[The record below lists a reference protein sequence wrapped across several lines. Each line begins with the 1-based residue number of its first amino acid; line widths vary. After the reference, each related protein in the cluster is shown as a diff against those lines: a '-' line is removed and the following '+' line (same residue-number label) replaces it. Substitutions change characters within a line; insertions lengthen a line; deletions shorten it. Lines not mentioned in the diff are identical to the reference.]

1 MAASDTLTIF
11 YQTYP
16 EAQVLPPQMHT
27 RGLIFAIAAAPEIPM
42 PETWMPWLVSA
53 GSPSQTLTDE
63 QVDNL
68 AHHLMLG
75 LRDTLQQMNDNRA
88 ALPAPAKWSEKPEER
103 QPLQQWLQGLL
114 TGHQQLETIW
124 QQAWAKAQASP
135 DKDGGLL
142 NEAPEKRLSRCL
154 KLFTTL
160 ANPEAATK
168 GLEAAQ
174 AARLKQNL
182 PQLAGQLP
190 AILQDY
196 IKLAGELAPFLP
208 QQFENF
214 QQTPDDAS

>member
-1 MAASDTLTIF
+1 MVASDTLTSF

-16 EAQVLPPQMHT
+16 EAQVLPPEMHT

-42 PETWMPWLVSA
+42 PEVWMPWLVNTS
-53 GSPSQTLTDE
+53 STHQTLTDE

-75 LRDTLQQMNDNRA
+75 LRDTLQQMNDNKS
-88 ALPAPAKWSEKPEER
+88 ALPASAQWSQNSLER
-103 QPLQQWLQGLL
+103 QPLQQWLKGLL
-114 TGHQQLETIW
+114 TGHQQLEAIW
-124 QQAWAKAQASP
+124 QQAWGKAQSAP
-135 DKDGGLL
+135 EEDKGLS

-160 ANPEAATK
+160 ANPEATTK
-168 GLEAAQ
+168 PLALEQ
-174 AARLKQNL
+174 AARLERSL
-182 PQLAGQLP
+182 PQLARQLP

-214 QQTPDDAS
+214 KKTPKGT